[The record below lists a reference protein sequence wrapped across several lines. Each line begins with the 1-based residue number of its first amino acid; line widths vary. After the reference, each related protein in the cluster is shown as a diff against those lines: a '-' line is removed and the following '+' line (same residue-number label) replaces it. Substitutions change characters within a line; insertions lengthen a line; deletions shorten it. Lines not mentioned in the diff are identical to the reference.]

1 MTKFD
6 DAFTAS
12 PEDARVAYE
21 GLVDKVDA
29 YVTSLGIS
37 LYVQDELPAFMGNV
51 YNGILPSDMDM
62 LTYTE
67 LASLMSAHMEW
78 TRYVQAHLT
87 RVQSDVLVLT
97 EQLNAVKSAI
107 VRQRGKDSL
116 ESDRRYISV
125 NVALAEMRALLLH
138 LEAADRMNTKSYT
151 TLSRVVTV
159 RGQDQDTAQRV
170 HSIERGHALL
180 GRKP

>member
-1 MTKFD
+1 
-6 DAFTAS
+6 
-12 PEDARVAYE
+12 
-21 GLVDKVDA
+21 
-29 YVTSLGIS
+29 
-37 LYVQDELPAFMGNV
+37 
-51 YNGILPSDMDM
+51 
-62 LTYTE
+62 
-67 LASLMSAHMEW
+67 
-78 TRYVQAHLT
+78 
-87 RVQSDVLVLT
+87 
-97 EQLNAVKSAI
+97 
-107 VRQRGKDSL
+107 
-116 ESDRRYISV
+116 V